1 EVATCKDA
9 DRKGLVYAVA
19 NGEPFPVRVRE
30 GRKRLLEARIAAA
43 EDREPGPSTREELGQ
58 RRDEQIEALLLDEA
72 TDGADERGM
81 VDEAELGAELE
92 LHAALPGQVVAR
104 IARADERIGLGAPQR
119 V

>member
-1 EVATCKDA
+1 
-9 DRKGLVYAVA
+9 
-19 NGEPFPVRVRE
+19 
-30 GRKRLLEARIAAA
+30 AAA
-43 EDREPGPSTREELGQ
+43 EDREPGPSTREALGQ

-72 TDGADERGM
+72 TDVADERGM

-119 V
+119 VIDAVQDADEVVAARAQQPVEPHPELGRANLA